1 MGVSLTK
8 GGHAPLSGRHL
19 SKVLVALGW
28 RSLDS
33 TGRDVDLDASAL
45 MVGRSGRVLSD
56 EHFVFFNNLK
66 SADESVEHK
75 GDDRVGA
82 GAAEQD
88 CETILIDLAKV
99 PSRCVRIVFPVSI
112 YDSERTG
119 QTFGQVRDAYIRV
132 VDEAT
137 AEAGSAGARQLDDA
151 ATEVLRGR
159 TAIVVAHR
167 LSQASTA
174 DRIVVLDHGKVAEQG
189 THEELL
195 ALGGQYATLWSSW
208 SRA

>member
-8 GGHAPLSGRHL
+8 GGDAPLAGPHL

-28 RSLDS
+28 RSLDV

-56 EHFVFFNNLK
+56 EHFVFYNNLK
-66 SADESVEHK
+66 SPDTSVEHK
-75 GDDRVGA
+75 GDNRVGA

-88 CETILIDLAKV
+88 CETILIDLAAV
-99 PSRCVRIVFPVSI
+99 PPRCVRILFPVSI
-112 YDSERTG
+112 YDGERTG

-137 AEAGSAGARQLDDA
+137 ADEVVRYDLTEDYAKDSAVIFGELFRQGDQWRFRAVGDGYSQG
-151 ATEVLRGR
+151 LR
-159 TAIVVAHR
+159 AIAVGYGVN
-167 LSQASTA
+167 
-174 DRIVVLDHGKVAEQG
+174 V
-189 THEELL
+189 
-195 ALGGQYATLWSSW
+195 SS
-208 SRA
+208 